1 MSTEADLLL
10 GWVTSQSAGSWPSLK
25 DRHDWLF
32 GRDATRPAW
41 VTASTLIA
49 LGHVEVD
56 YRSSRFEVA
65 PPTLVALPDS
75 ACVGVLAGARSDDL
89 IASVV
94 SLDRGRGDRVHSQ
107 RVEQEWAPAAYF
119 IFGDDW
125 ASLVGAAMTLGVR
138 FEPRFANR
146 VASALPMIAAEG
158 SPTRPPTADLERFDA
173 ESARFRRTTTLDAFG
188 LYRLESFGPPRYFW
202 HDGVGWRPIDLDV
215 GRYLELRR
223 TNRQVIRFE
232 RSGST
237 GSLFIE
243 PKFPLP
249 AMQARVATLCSG
261 LVPEYHVGSL
271 RYHNVT
277 KLIATEIARSLGQSL
292 RDRRGAP
299 M

>member
-1 MSTEADLLL
+1 
-10 GWVTSQSAGSWPSLK
+10 
-25 DRHDWLF
+25 
-32 GRDATRPAW
+32 
-41 VTASTLIA
+41 
-49 LGHVEVD
+49 
-56 YRSSRFEVA
+56 
-65 PPTLVALPDS
+65 
-75 ACVGVLAGARSDDL
+75 
-89 IASVV
+89 
-94 SLDRGRGDRVHSQ
+94 
-107 RVEQEWAPAAYF
+107 
-119 IFGDDW
+119 
-125 ASLVGAAMTLGVR
+125 
-138 FEPRFANR
+138 
-146 VASALPMIAAEG
+146 
-158 SPTRPPTADLERFDA
+158 
-173 ESARFRRTTTLDAFG
+173 
-188 LYRLESFGPPRYFW
+188 
-202 HDGVGWRPIDLDV
+202 
-215 GRYLELRR
+215 LRR